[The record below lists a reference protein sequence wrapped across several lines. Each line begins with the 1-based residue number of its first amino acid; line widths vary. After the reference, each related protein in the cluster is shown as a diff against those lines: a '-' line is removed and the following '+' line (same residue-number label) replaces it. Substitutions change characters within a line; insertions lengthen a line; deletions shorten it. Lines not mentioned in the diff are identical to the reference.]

1 MTRYNTAT
9 ALDRRAAAIELFVR
23 KRVVDDNA
31 ERLVDSARRS
41 VFQAQQDAEPIR
53 TEPVQAQIAELTQKK
68 ELAPARIQSFTIHGP
83 SGPMVVN
90 QLPNDTE
97 PVNASTSQKRS
108 EDLSKTQ
115 DMFNS
120 ALTSVMGISPSLFNS
135 NSVVHGKGLEEQHE
149 RTNEI
154 VEFWGKKFRAIAQL
168 AYDMSYEHENEEE
181 LRNRLAEFY
190 RMKQTTTRMSQLQLL
205 MQIQREAGL
214 SPEIAERVF
223 AVTTEELLQQHFVT
237 EEEYRRMV
245 YSQKVR
251 VVISYN
257 LRVCVERIYH
267 LMEMGT
273 VDEETGH
280 SMVLRSLRLD
290 NDVMGV
296 TRTERIGVR
305 NNQGFGSRSSR
316 TTTSRRRQD
325 EASSRGRSDKK
336 RERRNRSNDF
346 ASASD
351 LTR

>member
-1 MTRYNTAT
+1 
-9 ALDRRAAAIELFVR
+9 
-23 KRVVDDNA
+23 
-31 ERLVDSARRS
+31 
-41 VFQAQQDAEPIR
+41 
-53 TEPVQAQIAELTQKK
+53 
-68 ELAPARIQSFTIHGP
+68 
-83 SGPMVVN
+83 MVVN

-257 LRVCVERIYH
+257 LRVSVERIYH